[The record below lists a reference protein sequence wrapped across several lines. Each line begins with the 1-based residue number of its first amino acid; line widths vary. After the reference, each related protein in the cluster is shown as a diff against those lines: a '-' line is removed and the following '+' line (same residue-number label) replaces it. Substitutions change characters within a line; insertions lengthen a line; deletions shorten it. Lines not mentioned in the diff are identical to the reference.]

1 MNGKNMALTGAAL
14 GMLVLILDSKAAAE
28 AAGSGVT
35 ACLQTVIPSLFPFFL
50 MSGYLTGSLGTG
62 IISAFTAKLFH
73 SSESCGAVILSGL
86 LGGYP
91 LGAKLASE
99 GYHNGTVSKDQ
110 ASRLLWFCSQ
120 AGPAF
125 LFGMVSAQ
133 FPNSNYAWVLWG
145 IQLLSALTVSWLI
158 PNCSRFFESSHMS
171 IRKRQDHMLSALRS
185 MAMVCGWVI
194 TFSVVLD
201 FLRRWLLR
209 RCPFWVQTLL
219 CGVTELTNGCLML
232 QEVLS
237 VSDRFLLAAIILNF
251 GGLCVLMQT
260 ASLIQGLKLRN
271 YIMGKIIQTLFAA
284 AYAGIVLGY
293 WWLLIPIFSVFFL
306 KILKDKQNRCGFP
319 QLIGV

>member
-1 MNGKNMALTGAAL
+1 MKPRKLSLTAAALSMAL
-14 GMLVLILDSKAAAE
+14 LILDSRNTMGFAAR
-28 AAGSGVT
+28 GIDL
-35 ACLQTVIPSLFPFFL
+35 CLKTVIPSLFPFFVL
-50 MSGYLTGSLGTG
+50 SIYMTGNMSAPGSTLPV
-62 IISAFTAKLFH
+62 L
-73 SSESCGAVILSGL
+73 LSGF

-91 LGAKLASE
+91 TGA
-99 GYHNGTVSKDQ
+99 Q
-110 ASRLLWFCSQ
+110 AAAQSHRTGRLTKNEANRLLLFCSQ

-232 QEVLS
+232 QEVS
-237 VSDRFLLAAIILNF
+237 SIPDRFLLAAIILNF